1 MRPTLHLG
9 TIWGVPVYVHVSC
22 FALLALVMLSTAR
35 AGDGHT
41 VQGWQAVAWWV
52 EAGLLAAGS
61 FAAILVHEL
70 GHAVAAARRG
80 LQAMGVTLYLF
91 GGVAR
96 LRRDPDRPLDE
107 LVIAAAGPAAS
118 IGLAS
123 LAFLLRLGLHAAAIE
138 PGARIAGFLALLNA
152 ALAVLNLLPGLPLD
166 GGRVMRAVLWAVTGS
181 LSRSTLIA
189 SVGGQTVAFL
199 FLALGLLVLAVRQ
212 SLDGLW
218 LVGVAWLIYGAAR
231 TAYQHA
237 LVREALH
244 GVPVRAVMSSDFAVI
259 GPQQRLAEVYAGH
272 VARFRSAENPDGRSV
287 PLPPLELVPLG
298 VAGPLGRPRYLHAG
312 QVLPVVE
319 DGRLVG
325 TLRITRRLRRGAA
338 MDESVHIADVMEH
351 IGKQPVLSPD
361 DPAQMALELV
371 VGERSEGVPVAQQ
384 GRLVGLVTP
393 ASIARYL
400 RSQRPGLREARRQA
414 HQQPPVEARTS
425 GEAVTSQSGGV

>member
-22 FALLALVMLSTAR
+22 FALPALVLLSTAR
-35 AGDGHT
+35 AGEGHAG
-41 VQGWQAVAWWV
+41 QGWQAVAWWV

-61 FAAILVHEL
+61 IVAILVHEL
-70 GHAVAAARRG
+70 GHAMAAARRG

-96 LRRDPDRPLDE
+96 LRRDPDQPLDE

-118 IGLAS
+118 IGLAV
-123 LAFLLRLGLHAAAIE
+123 LAYLLRLGLHAAHFE
-138 PGARIAGFLALLNA
+138 PGARIAGFLALLNV

-166 GGRVMRAVLWAVTGS
+166 GGRVMRAALWAVTSS

-189 SVGGQTVAFL
+189 SVGGQAVAFV
-199 FLALGLLVLAVRQ
+199 FLALGLLTLALRQ

-218 LVGVAWLIYGAAR
+218 LLGVAWLVYGAAR

-237 LVREALH
+237 LVREALQ

-259 GPQQRLAEVYAGH
+259 GPQQRLAEVYAGQI
-272 VARFRSAENPDGRSV
+272 ARFRSVENPDGRSV

-298 VAGPLGRPRYLHAG
+298 VAGPLGRPRYLYAG

-319 DGRLVG
+319 DGRLIG
-325 TLRITRRLRRGAA
+325 TLRITRRLRLGTAVDATAR
-338 MDESVHIADVMEH
+338 VADVMEP
-351 IGKQPVLSPD
+351 IGRQPVLSLD
-361 DPAQMALELV
+361 DSAQTALELV
-371 VGERSEGVPVAQQ
+371 AGERPGGVPVVQQ
-384 GRLVGLVTP
+384 GRLAGLVTP

-400 RSQRPGLREARRQA
+400 RAHRPVLRDVRHRVQQRPA
-414 HQQPPVEARTS
+414 VEPRTS
-425 GEAVTSQSGGV
+425 GEAVTS

>member
-22 FALLALVMLSTAR
+22 FALLAFVTLSAAR
-35 AGDGHT
+35 AGEGHAM
-41 VQGWQAVAWWV
+41 QGWQAVRWWI
-52 EAGLLAAGS
+52 EAGLLAVGA

-107 LVIAAAGPAAS
+107 LLIAAAGPAAS
-118 IGLAS
+118 IGLAGLS
-123 LAFLLRLGLHAAAIE
+123 FLLRLGLQAAHIE
-138 PGARIAGFLALLNA
+138 PGARVAGFLALLNV

-166 GGRVMRAVLWAVTGS
+166 GGRVMRAALWAVTGS

-189 SVGGQTVAFL
+189 SIGGQAVAFV
-199 FLALGLLVLAVRQ
+199 FLALGLLTLAVRQ

-231 TAYQHA
+231 TAYRHA

-338 MDESVHIADVMEH
+338 VDTTARVVDVMEP
-351 IGKQPVLSPD
+351 IGRQPVLSPD
-361 DPAQMALELV
+361 DPAQTALELV
-371 VGERSEGVPVAQQ
+371 AGERPEGVPVALQ
-384 GRLVGLVTP
+384 GRLAGLVTP

-400 RSQRPGLREARRQA
+400 RAHRSALGDAGQRAPRRPA
-414 HQQPPVEARTS
+414 AVEPRAP
-425 GEAVTSQSGGV
+425 GEATAP